1 MNFLG
6 SVSLALA
13 SLLLSSFWAGAAA
26 QESSSS
32 MSSRGES
39 GDPATAMKEIL
50 VDACSHD
57 ETSFRRFLTVRNA
70 QAFSQMTAAARMELL
85 KRFVLLEDAG
95 VPSVTSE
102 RNGQTVIH
110 CQTPQGSAAIHIGT
124 TELHDNVAF
133 LPVDISDA
141 SDPDP
146 ADAHHISMSLV
157 REDGQWKILS
167 IGLVFLDLPSLAAE
181 WDRAESAENE
191 KAALASLK
199 SLSAAIEDY
208 RRTYLR
214 LPESLAQL
222 GPPAKGAASVTAAGL
237 IDAQLASGHKNGY
250 SFRYVIVGAN
260 DVGAPAKYELS
271 ATPQPYGRAGKT
283 SFFRDSSGVYHAAD
297 HQGAVGSDLDPKIE

>member
-1 MNFLG
+1 MLLC
-6 SVSLALA
+6 SL
-13 SLLLSSFWAGAAA
+13 SGNAAA

-32 MSSRGES
+32 GSASVAS

-50 VDACSHD
+50 VAACSHD
-57 ETSFRRFLTVRNA
+57 ETTFRRFLTVRNA
-70 QAFSQMTAAARMELL
+70 QAFSQMTAAARTELL
-85 KRFVLLEDAG
+85 KRFVLLEDVG

-102 RNGQTVIH
+102 KSGQRVIQ
-110 CQTPQGSAAIHIGT
+110 CQTPQGSAAIHIGA

-146 ADAHHISMSLV
+146 ADTHHISMSLV
-157 REDGQWKILS
+157 REDRQWKILS

-181 WDRAESAENE
+181 WDRAESAQNE
-191 KAALASLK
+191 KAALANLK

-222 GPPAKGAASVTAAGL
+222 GPVDKGAASATAAGL
-237 IDAQLASGHKNGY
+237 IDAQLASGRKNGY

-260 DVGAPAKYELS
+260 DIGAPAKYELS

-283 SFFRDSSGVYHAAD
+283 SFFRDSSGVYHGAD
-297 HQGAVGSDLDPKIE
+297 HQGAVGSDSDPKIE